1 MTDFSMIVAD
11 PSVGERIGWLYLNAP
26 EGITPAVR
34 EAYGR
39 FAEQVDQQFGQLV
52 RDVRVT
58 FTDDDPY
65 ADAGEL
71 FRDIRRGSFAVY
83 RTQEDQQHPI
93 LTPEQNDRF
102 RAVHDYYGHYRS
114 GRGFD
119 RHGEEAA
126 WVAHSL
132 MFAGSA
138 VRALT
143 SETRG
148 QNSAFIWI
156 NGGRE
161 FPPQRAVLLP
171 EWVSQIP
178 MRWLVSL

>member
-1 MTDFSMIVAD
+1 MDFSRIVAD
-11 PSVGERIGWLYLNAP
+11 PAVGRTIGKAYLSAP
-26 EGITPAVR
+26 EKITPLVR
-34 EAYGR
+34 QCYAS
-39 FAEQVDQQFGQLV
+39 FARQVDQQYGQLI

-65 ADAGEL
+65 ADASEL

-83 RTQEDQQHPI
+83 RTQSDQRHPL
-93 LTPEQNDRF
+93 LTPEQNNRF
-102 RAVHDYYGHYRS
+102 RAVHDYYGHFRS

-126 WVAHSL
+126 WVCHSL
-132 MFAGSA
+132 MFAGDA
-138 VRALT
+138 TRALT

-148 QNSAFIWI
+148 QSSAFVWI

-161 FPPQRAVLLP
+161 FPPQKAVILP
-171 EWVSQIP
+171 QWMSDIP
-178 MRWLVSL
+178 LRWLV

>member
-1 MTDFSMIVAD
+1 MIDFSRIVAD
-11 PSVGERIGWLYLNAP
+11 PAIGRTIGQAYLSAP
-26 EGITPAVR
+26 GGITPLVR
-34 EAYGR
+34 ECYAS
-39 FAEQVDQQFGQLV
+39 FARQVDQQYGQLT

-65 ADAGEL
+65 TDASEL
-71 FRDIRRGSFAVY
+71 FRDIRRGSFAVW
-83 RTQEDQQHPI
+83 RTQGGQRHPI

-126 WVAHSL
+126 WVCHSL

-138 VRALT
+138 TRALT
-143 SETRG
+143 TETRG
-148 QNSAFIWI
+148 QSSALVWV
-156 NGGRE
+156 NEGRE
-161 FPPQRAVLLP
+161 FPPQRAVILP
-171 EWVSQIP
+171 QWMSDIP
-178 MRWLVSL
+178 LRWLV